1 VGELKLEALL
11 SACAVPHSPF
21 FSEESPASLRT
32 AAASDALRTPV
43 DIFAQ
48 VTLGDLTDLRSPAS
62 GNGVALSRCDA
73 SVQLPFMLDFG
84 SPAALF
90 STSPAHALPSPMVF
104 PPCDAV
110 KFSAKV
116 TVAASLS
123 PGVNTFKEPST
134 PMMLSPC
141 GQLLG
146 TPCGGWDQ
154 AEKLE
159 WGAQWAAEDKLV
171 TFAPGTVGASIQR
184 AAEKIGSPA
193 LDHLDQACEFCEGN
207 EAGPQCKGSEI
218 SDSEGE
224 GEADPGSVAPP
235 EKASDDHMISVPV
248 RPGGQSEEMQRVGM
262 RPKCKFCLRSFIS
275 QHAVDVHLTRHH
287 HHLLQVLLQGAL
299 EDEDCRH
306 EDRARTEVVH

>member
-1 VGELKLEALL
+1 MTAAPESGAFSLWEPPGRLFRKTGSASAPAAGSPSAEDPAPLSLSVGVGELKLEALL

-21 FSEESPASLRT
+21 FSEASPASLRT

-104 PPCDAV
+104 PPGDAD

-159 WGAQWAAEDKLV
+159 WGAQWAAEGGGRGGVAVPL
-171 TFAPGTVGASIQR
+171 ASS
-184 AAEKIGSPA
+184 SP
-193 LDHLDQACEFCEGN
+193 LHS
-207 EAGPQCKGSEI
+207 P
-218 SDSEGE
+218 
-224 GEADPGSVAPP
+224 
-235 EKASDDHMISVPV
+235 H
-248 RPGGQSEEMQRVGM
+248 
-262 RPKCKFCLRSFIS
+262 
-275 QHAVDVHLTRHH
+275 DVL
-287 HHLLQVLLQGAL
+287 
-299 EDEDCRH
+299 
-306 EDRARTEVVH
+306 